1 MGVSRVPTSTRWTTR
16 SQHMAASRTSAAH
29 QRLLHALACRL
40 RQLRH
45 VAVASCF
52 GVAAITHA
60 APPLDTAAPDFALRD
75 MSGENH
81 RLSEHVGEVVLVNF
95 WASWSGPSRQEM
107 PALDDLYSK
116 YQRAGF
122 VLLGV
127 NLDDDTERAAEMAK
141 AMKVSYPLLLDA
153 QKSVARSYHVSA
165 MPLTILIDRSGV
177 VRYAAESYQPGD
189 EKRYAEELRKL
200 LNEQ

>member
-1 MGVSRVPTSTRWTTR
+1 
-16 SQHMAASRTSAAH
+16 
-29 QRLLHALACRL
+29 
-40 RQLRH
+40 
-45 VAVASCF
+45 
-52 GVAAITHA
+52 
-60 APPLDTAAPDFALRD
+60 

>member
-1 MGVSRVPTSTRWTTR
+1 
-16 SQHMAASRTSAAH
+16 MASSRTPVAH
-29 QRLLHALACRL
+29 PRLLRALASWL
-40 RQLRH
+40 QKLRH
-45 VAVASCF
+45 VALVSSF
-52 GVAAITHA
+52 GVAATAHA

-75 MSGENH
+75 LSGENH
-81 RLSEHVGEVVLVNF
+81 RLSEHVGDVVLVNF

-107 PALDDLYSK
+107 PALEALYGK
-116 YQRAGF
+116 YQRAGL

-127 NLDDDTERAAEMAK
+127 NLDDNTERAVEMAR

-153 QKSVARSYHVSA
+153 HKSVARSYEVSA
-165 MPLTILIDRSGV
+165 MPLTVLIDRSGV
-177 VRYAAESYQPGD
+177 VRFAAESYQPGD

>member
-1 MGVSRVPTSTRWTTR
+1 
-16 SQHMAASRTSAAH
+16 MAASRTPATH
-29 QRLLHALACRL
+29 RRPLHALACWL
-40 RQLRH
+40 LRH
-45 VAVASCF
+45 VALASGF
-52 GVAAITHA
+52 GVAVIAQA
-60 APPLDTAAPDFALRD
+60 APPLGTAAPDFALRD

-107 PALDDLYSK
+107 PALDDLYAK
-116 YQRAGF
+116 YQRAGL

-127 NLDDDTERAAEMAK
+127 NLDDNTDRALAMAK

-153 QKSVARSYHVSA
+153 QKSAARSYQVSA
-165 MPLTILIDRSGV
+165 MPLTVLIDRSGV
-177 VRYAAESYQPGD
+177 VRYSAESYQPGD
-189 EKRYAEELRKL
+189 EKRYADELRKL